1 MRFRPV
7 IIALF
12 LMSASSL
19 TAVAVDLLYV
29 SMSDASIVTYDVSNG
44 ISSDI
49 VSSKSVYVTGVSA
62 SFGMT
67 FDSSGNLYANNR
79 LENSIVK
86 VSNDLSLSI
95 FISTGLNFPWGLA
108 NDSSGNLYVGN
119 NIGHNIS
126 KITSD
131 GSISLYASTPDMVY
145 GVALDSSKNLY
156 FSAPG
161 GISKVLSD
169 GTVTALNYPNM
180 VKPWSLVFDSSDNLF
195 IADAQGY
202 YPENN
207 GTGIIRKI
215 TPDGVSSLFVVS
227 GLDFPFGMSFDSLG
241 YLYVSNWNNNTISRV
256 NPTGGVDF
264 SWSTGSL
271 TPNALAFRPIAV
283 PEPSTCALSAI
294 AIGVLT
300 YLATRQKKRPSK
312 IQSNSIRSF
321 TQKITPHSNC
331 NSGGPSVKF
340 HSILLPNP

>member
-1 MRFRPV
+1 MQFQLAF
-7 IIALF
+7 IALTIV
-12 LMSASSL
+12 LACIPA
-19 TAVAVDLLYV
+19 TQAVDLLYV
-29 SMSDASIVTYDVSNG
+29 SMSDASVVTYDVSNG

-49 VSSKSVYVTGVSA
+49 VSSKSLYVTGVPA

-67 FDSSGNLYANNR
+67 FDSSGNLYANNSNK
-79 LENSIVK
+79 NSIVK

-95 FISTGLNFPWGLA
+95 FVSTGLNFPWGLA

-119 NIGHNIS
+119 NLGHNIS

-131 GSISLYASTPDMVY
+131 GSVSLYASTPDMVY

-156 FSAPG
+156 FSALG
-161 GISKVLSD
+161 GINKVLSD
-169 GTVTALNYPNM
+169 GTVTALNYPNV

-215 TPDGVSSLFVVS
+215 TPDGASSLFVVS

-271 TPNALAFRPIAV
+271 TPNALAFKRITV
-283 PEPSTCALSAI
+283 PEPSTYALSAI
-294 AIGVLT
+294 ATGVII
-300 YLATRQKKRPSK
+300 YLAKRHKTRTS
-312 IQSNSIRSF
+312 
-321 TQKITPHSNC
+321 
-331 NSGGPSVKF
+331 
-340 HSILLPNP
+340 

>member
-1 MRFRPV
+1 MRFRPI

-19 TAVAVDLLYV
+19 TALAVDLLYV
-29 SMSDASIVTYDVSNG
+29 SMSDASVVTYDVSNG

-95 FISTGLNFPWGLA
+95 FVSTGLKLTGTGA
-108 NDSSGNLYVGN
+108 IHGIDSSGNLYVGN

-227 GLDFPFGMSFDSLG
+227 GLDFPFGMSFDSL
-241 YLYVSNWNNNTISRV
+241 
-256 NPTGGVDF
+256 
-264 SWSTGSL
+264 
-271 TPNALAFRPIAV
+271 
-283 PEPSTCALSAI
+283 
-294 AIGVLT
+294 
-300 YLATRQKKRPSK
+300 
-312 IQSNSIRSF
+312 
-321 TQKITPHSNC
+321 
-331 NSGGPSVKF
+331 
-340 HSILLPNP
+340 